1 MGRKKREE
9 ELIEVWD
16 STTMFVGFPYQ
27 RLLPSGQRML
37 GVLPMMGEEA
47 QLVLSFPLP
56 VIGPNRIANCWHYPT
71 IEQAVSA
78 YQCWPANAGEEQ
90 YDPGGWCWH
99 PPTGRYRLGCNP
111 GREYVLSSDER
122 ESRRDGAIDARRR
135 KVARAVQVTLGEGWQ
150 VEDILERSSPVDLYE
165 DIREKLHPV
174 FFQSLIE
181 QKVFRKCTY
190 PPKTRF
196 FLVWV
201 CKGEK
206 GKKVLAVYHALDRS
220 VVIEQEHLAFL
231 SLEQILERLTGDAC
245 VRYT

>member
-78 YQCWPANAGEEQ
+78 YRCWPADDTDEQ

-111 GREYVLSSDER
+111 GREYILSDDGR
-122 ESRRDGAIDARRR
+122 ESRSQGAIDAGKK
-135 KVARAVQVTLGEGWQ
+135 KVGRAVEITLGDGWKIWEIGEKQGPLGLYGDLLLSMTQEQ
-150 VEDILERSSPVDLYE
+150 VEDL
-165 DIREKLHPV
+165 KA
-174 FFQSLIE
+174 
-181 QKVFRKCTY
+181 QKVFRKSTY

-196 FLVWV
+196 FWV
-201 CKGEK
+201 YAEQGEEN
-206 GKKVLAVYHALDRS
+206 KKVLAVYHALDRS
-220 VVIEQEHLAFL
+220 VVIEQKHLAFL
-231 SLEQILERLTGDAC
+231 GLEQILERLTGDAC
-245 VRYT
+245 ARYT